1 MSDKSIIFLI
11 NKNAG
16 HGVVLKKL
24 EELIH
29 QKFSPQNK
37 AFKIE
42 YAEYQGHI
50 EKLAQDAAKQ
60 DIDTIVVAGGD
71 GSLNGV
77 FKEIKGKNISL
88 GIIPI
93 GSGNGLGRHLNIPFN
108 IEKALDT
115 IINGKT
121 KLIDTATINNIPFIS
136 IAGVGFDALIAKLF
150 TQTKIRGFWAYMN
163 LVFKNYFS
171 YQPNIYHISNA
182 ENNYKVKAFII
193 SFANSDQFGYNTSIA
208 PQAKIDDGFLD
219 VCILKKPPWYAIPIV
234 GLQLLFNKIN
244 HSSYY
249 TTFKSK
255 KLTVEADENMIINID
270 GEHLCGTTKLTVK
283 LSPKSLKVIIP

>member
-1 MSDKSIIFLI
+1 MSDKSIVFLI

-16 HGVVLKKL
+16 HGVPKVL
-24 EELIH
+24 EGLIH
-29 QKFSPQNK
+29 QKFSTTNINY
-37 AFKIE
+37 KIE
-42 YAEYQGHI
+42 YAEYQGQL
-50 EKLAQDAAKQ
+50 EKVVQAAAKQ
-60 DIDTIVVAGGD
+60 GVDIIVVAGGD
-71 GSLNGV
+71 GSVNGV
-77 FKEIKGKNISL
+77 FKEIKDKNISL

-93 GSGNGLGRHLNIPFN
+93 GSGNGLARHLHIPFN
-108 IEKALDT
+108 IEKSLDT

-121 KLIDTATINNIPFIS
+121 KLIDTATINNNPFVS
-136 IAGVGFDALIAKLF
+136 IAGIGFDALIAKFF
-150 TQTKIRGFWAYMN
+150 TQTKTRGFLAYIK
-163 LVFKNYFS
+163 LVIKNYFS
-171 YQPNIYHISNA
+171 YQPKKYRINNA
-182 ENNYKVKAFII
+182 ENNFELDAFII

-219 VCILKKPPWYAIPIV
+219 VCILKKPPWYAIPVV

-255 KLTVEADENMIINID
+255 NLTVEADENMIINID
-270 GEHLCGTTKLTVK
+270 GEHKSGTTKLTVN